1 MKGVTKWI
9 RNALHFYT
17 ESSGLLESAATLRN
31 PTLANFPRF
40 VSILRILQPLIL
52 SVLIEAFKVFSG
64 IDIDRYDFKGIYPRT
79 VAVP

>member
-17 ESSGLLESAATLRN
+17 ESSGLLESSTTLRN
-31 PTLANFPRF
+31 ATLANFPRF
-40 VSILRILQPLIL
+40 VSIRRILQPLIL